1 MDGNGSPLLS
11 VMLIR
16 FAISGF
22 FLSCQVCLADAEEDS
37 PLERAKG
44 VALRW
49 GAAVV
54 LRMDPGRADMLPA
67 TLSPAVA
74 HGVG

>member
-1 MDGNGSPLLS
+1 
-11 VMLIR
+11 MLIR
-16 FAISGF
+16 FAISRF
-22 FLSCQVCLADAEEDS
+22 PSELSAGLS
-37 PLERAKG
+37 LERGAQG

-54 LRMDPGRADMLPA
+54 LRMEPGRADMLPA